1 MAKNRLDHDQICKA
15 ALRIFARYGFKRAR
29 MEDVARELDVATG
42 TLYRYVTDKR
52 DLYQQAVARGL
63 LEWQKSAKAA
73 IDPQAPAAD
82 QLRAYLLGGYD
93 YLGQDSDLRTTLIND
108 PSFFPLSPKDDPFQ
122 SINRLPMTSLKQIL
136 CSGIQSG
143 QFRAFDVDSIA
154 ELFYSIFIMFI
165 IKTYVKSEAQSTRQM
180 LEASFDLVRNGLLNS

>member
-15 ALRIFARYGFKRAR
+15 ALRVFARYGFKRTR
-29 MEDVARELDVATG
+29 MEDVAAELDVAAG

-63 LEWQKSAKAA
+63 LEWQNSAKAA
-73 IDPQAPAAD
+73 IDPQAPAIE
-82 QLRAYLLGGYD
+82 QLRSYLLGGYD
-93 YLGQDSDLRTTLIND
+93 YLGRDDDLRTTLVGD

-136 CSGIQSG
+136 FSGVQSG
-143 QFRAFDVDSIA
+143 EFRSFDVDTIA

-165 IKTYVKSEAQSTRQM
+165 IKTYVKAESQSTRQM
-180 LEASFDLVRNGLLNS
+180 LEASFELMCTGILNS